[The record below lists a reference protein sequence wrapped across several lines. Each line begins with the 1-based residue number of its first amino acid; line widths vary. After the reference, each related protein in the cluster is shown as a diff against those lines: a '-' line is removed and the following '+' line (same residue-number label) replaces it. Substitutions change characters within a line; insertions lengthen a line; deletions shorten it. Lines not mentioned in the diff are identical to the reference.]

1 MKYQKASNGFRIGA
15 SVGIIILM
23 LGIAIALSISTTYT
37 FSNQMRIVT
46 DFNTP
51 LEKTIIQMSDIQKN
65 QESVFNN
72 AIRSL
77 QIKDTQGFQS
87 SESEFQNYNNLMNNQ
102 IMQAENIVKI
112 GIDALPQ
119 EYVGS
124 QFNLTLT
131 KMTEIEELNTEY
143 ERLASNIFQSADKID
158 STKLDILAADLKIK
172 GESLYAKQNELL
184 GDLESSYQNIET
196 AVDENKQK
204 SLTLE
209 IIMIIAAGVISL
221 ISGYFVNQINR
232 DLTDEVIKKTKSLQK
247 VNEKLKKLNR
257 LKDEFISEA
266 SHELKSPLNPIY
278 GFVELA
284 KCGDIDKEE
293 ALSGIVKQA
302 RQIEEVANKMLD
314 LGKIDNSKLQ
324 ISIEKFNL
332 NTLISDIS
340 EAARLSVNEN
350 VSIKTE
356 LPENIEIEA
365 DKVRI
370 GQVIRNILNNAIK
383 FTHDGNIIITS
394 SLNDNNMVEVRIS
407 DTGIGIHPEIFH
419 KIFNK
424 FATKSHKRENLDGN
438 GLGLYICKGI
448 IDAHDGNIQAYNN
461 PHGGA
466 TILFSI
472 PVTHHKNNEEFQ
484 RSLFN

>member
-37 FSNQMRIVT
+37 FSNQMRIMT

-51 LEKTIIQMSDIQKN
+51 LEKTIIQMSNIQKN
-65 QESVFNN
+65 QESLSNN

-77 QIKDTQGFQS
+77 QIKDIQGFQL
-87 SESEFQNYNNLMNNQ
+87 SENEFLNYNNLMNNQ
-102 IMQAENIVKI
+102 IMQAKNIIKM
-112 GIDALPQ
+112 GIDVLPQ

-131 KMTEIEELNTEY
+131 KMANIEELNMEY
-143 ERLASNIFQSADKID
+143 EQMASSIFQSSDKID
-158 STKLDILAADLKIK
+158 NAKLDTLAADLKIK
-172 GESLYAKQNELL
+172 GETLYAKQNDLL
-184 GDLESSYQNIET
+184 AYTESSYQNIET

-209 IIMIIAAGVISL
+209 IIIITSAGIISL

-232 DLTDEVIKKTKSLQK
+232 DLAYEVIKKTKSLQK
-247 VNEKLKKLNR
+247 ANEKLRRLNT

-284 KCGDIDKEE
+284 KCGDMDKEE
-293 ALSGIVKQA
+293 ALSGIAKQA
-302 RQIEEVANKMLD
+302 HQIEEVANKMLD
-314 LGKIDNSKLQ
+314 LGKIDNNRLQ

-332 NTLISDIS
+332 NILISDIS

-350 VSIKTE
+350 ISIKTG
-356 LPENIEIEA
+356 LQGNIEVEA

-383 FTHDGNIIITS
+383 FTHSGSILITS
-394 SLNDNNMVEVRIS
+394 SLNNNNMVEVRVS
-407 DTGIGIHPEIFH
+407 DTGIGIHPEILP

-438 GLGLYICKGI
+438 GLGLYMCRGI
-448 IDAHDGNIQAYNN
+448 IDAHDGNIKAYNN
-461 PHGGA
+461 PDGGA
-466 TILFSI
+466 TVLFSI
-472 PVTHHKNNEEFQ
+472 PITHHQNNKFQ
-484 RSLFN
+484 ESLFN

>member
-1 MKYQKASNGFRIGA
+1 
-15 SVGIIILM
+15 
-23 LGIAIALSISTTYT
+23 SISTTYT

-51 LEKTIIQMSDIQKN
+51 LEKTIIQMNDIQKN
-65 QESVFNN
+65 QEISSNN

-77 QIKDTQGFQS
+77 QIKDTQGFQL
-87 SESEFQNYNNLMNNQ
+87 SEKEFQNYNNLMNNQ
-102 IMQAENIVKI
+102 IMQAKNIIKI
-112 GIDALPQ
+112 GMNALPQ

-124 QFNLTLT
+124 QFSLTLT
-131 KMTEIEELNTEY
+131 KMAEIEELNTEY
-143 ERLASNIFQSADKID
+143 EQMASNIFQSGDKID
-158 STKLDILAADLKIK
+158 NVKLNTLATDLKIK
-172 GESLYAKQNELL
+172 GEALYAKQNDLL
-184 GDLESSYQNIET
+184 RYTEESYQNIET
-196 AVDENKQK
+196 AVDGNKQK
-204 SLTLE
+204 FLTLE
-209 IIMIIAAGVISL
+209 ITMIMAAGIISL
-221 ISGYFVNQINR
+221 ASGYFVNQINR

-247 VNEKLKKLNR
+247 ANEKLKKLNI

-284 KCGDIDKEE
+284 KCGDMDKEE

-302 RQIEEVANKMLD
+302 HQIEEVANKMLD
-314 LGKIDNSKLQ
+314 LGKIDNSRLQ
-324 ISIEKFNL
+324 LSIEKFSL
-332 NTLISDIS
+332 NMLISDIS

-356 LPENIEIEA
+356 LTRNIEVEA

-370 GQVIRNILNNAIK
+370 GQVLRNIINNAIK
-383 FTHDGNIIITS
+383 FTCDGSILITL
-394 SLNDNNMVEVRIS
+394 SLDNDNMAKVRVS
-407 DTGIGIHPEIFH
+407 DTGIGIHPEILH
-419 KIFNK
+419 KIFHK
-424 FATKSHKRENLDGN
+424 FVTKSHKKENLDGN

-461 PHGGA
+461 PEGGA

-472 PVTHHKNNEEFQ
+472 PLTHYVNNGKFQ
-484 RSLFN
+484 KSLFN

>member
-51 LEKTIIQMSDIQKN
+51 LEKTMIQMSDIQKN
-65 QESVFNN
+65 QETSSDD

-77 QIKDTQGFQS
+77 QIKDMHGFQL
-87 SESEFQNYNNLMNNQ
+87 SENEFLDYNNLMNNQ
-102 IMQAENIVKI
+102 IMQAKNIIKI
-112 GIDALPQ
+112 GMDTLPQ

-131 KMTEIEELNTEY
+131 KMADIEELNTEY
-143 ERLASNIFQSADKID
+143 EQMASNIFQASDKID
-158 STKLDILAADLKIK
+158 NAKLDTLAENLRIK
-172 GESLYAKQNELL
+172 GEVLYAKQNDLL
-184 GDLESSYQNIET
+184 IYTESSYQNIET

-209 IIMIIAAGVISL
+209 IIIITAAGIISL
-221 ISGYFVNQINR
+221 TSGYFVNQINR
-232 DLTDEVIKKTKSLQK
+232 DLAYEVIKKTKSLQK
-247 VNEKLKKLNR
+247 ANEKLRRLNM

-284 KCGDIDKEE
+284 KCGDMDKEE
-293 ALSGIVKQA
+293 ALSGIAKQA
-302 RQIEEVANKMLD
+302 HQIEEVANKMLD
-314 LGKIDNSKLQ
+314 LGKIDNNRLQ

-356 LPENIEIEA
+356 LQGNIEVEA

-383 FTHDGNIIITS
+383 FTHRGSILITS
-394 SLNDNNMVEVRIS
+394 SLNNDNMVEVRVI
-407 DTGIGIHPEIFH
+407 DTGIGIHQEILP

-438 GLGLYICKGI
+438 GLGLYMCRGI
-448 IDAHDGNIQAYNN
+448 IDAHDGNIKAYNN
-461 PHGGA
+461 PDGGA

-472 PVTHHKNNEEFQ
+472 PITHHKNNKFQ
-484 RSLFN
+484 KSLFN

>member
-1 MKYQKASNGFRIGA
+1 MKYQKASNSFRIGA

-23 LGIAIALSISTTYT
+23 LGIAISLSISTTYT

-51 LEKTIIQMSDIQKN
+51 LQKTIIQMNDIQKN
-65 QESVFNN
+65 QESSFNN

-77 QIKDTQGFQS
+77 QIKDMLGFQS
-87 SESEFQNYNNLMNNQ
+87 SENEFQNYDNLMNSQ
-102 IMQAENIVKI
+102 IMQAKNIIKI
-112 GIDALPQ
+112 GMDALPQ

-124 QFNLTLT
+124 QLNLTLT
-131 KMTEIEELNTEY
+131 KMTNIEELNTEY
-143 ERLASNIFQSADKID
+143 EQSANNIFQSAGKID
-158 STKLDILAADLKIK
+158 NAKLDTLETNLKIK
-172 GESLYAKQNELL
+172 GEALYAKQNDLL
-184 GDLESSYQNIET
+184 TYTESSYQNIET

-209 IIMIIAAGVISL
+209 IIIIIAAGIISL
-221 ISGYFVNQINR
+221 ASGYFVNQINR
-232 DLTDEVIKKTKSLQK
+232 DLVDEVIKKTKSLQK
-247 VNEKLKKLNR
+247 ANEKLRKLNIQ
-257 LKDEFISEA
+257 KDEFISEA

-293 ALSGIVKQA
+293 ALAGIVKQA

-314 LGKIDNSKLQ
+314 LGKIDNNKLQ
-324 ISIEKFNL
+324 ISIERFDL
-332 NTLISDIS
+332 STLIFDIS
-340 EAARLSVNEN
+340 KVAQLTVNEN

-356 LPENIEIEA
+356 LPTSIEVEA

-383 FTHDGNIIITS
+383 FTHSGSILITS
-394 SLNDNNMVEVRIS
+394 SLSDDSMVQVRVS
-407 DTGIGIHPEIFH
+407 DTGIGIHPEILP
-419 KIFNK
+419 KLFNK
-424 FATKSHKRENLDGN
+424 FATKSHRRENLDGN

-448 IDAHDGNIQAYNN
+448 IDAHDGDIQAYNN
-461 PHGGA
+461 PDGGA

-472 PVTHHKNNEEFQ
+472 PMSHHKNNTKFQ
-484 RSLFN
+484 KSLFN

>member
-65 QESVFNN
+65 QEISSDN
-72 AIRSL
+72 AVRYL

-87 SESEFQNYNNLMNNQ
+87 SENEFQNYNNLMNNQ
-102 IMQAENIVKI
+102 IMQAKNIIKI

-131 KMTEIEELNTEY
+131 QMTEIEELNTEY
-143 ERLASNIFQSADKID
+143 EQAATNIFQSANKMDNA
-158 STKLDILAADLKIK
+158 KLDTLAADLKIK
-172 GESLYAKQNELL
+172 GESLYAKQNDLL
-184 GDLESSYQNIET
+184 KDTESSYQNIET

-209 IIMIIAAGVISL
+209 IIMIISAGIISL

-247 VNEKLKKLNR
+247 ANEKLKKLNL

-314 LGKIDNSKLQ
+314 IGKIDNSRLQ

-332 NTLISDIS
+332 NTLILDIS
-340 EAARLSVNEN
+340 EVARLSVNEN

-356 LPENIEIEA
+356 LPRSIEVEA

-383 FTHDGNIIITS
+383 FTHSGSILIMS
-394 SLNDNNMVEVRIS
+394 FLNDDNMVEVRVS
-407 DTGIGIHPEIFH
+407 DTGMGIHPEIFP

-461 PHGGA
+461 PDGGA

-472 PVTHHKNNEEFQ
+472 PMTHHRNNEKIQ
-484 RSLFN
+484 KSLFN